1 VSKAKKTASDRNR
14 NNRERGKNFERKMA
28 KFLSFVR
35 VPYSGSSELYGEGD
49 IRDHKDPDVC
59 FYLGECKSI
68 TPKSVTEVNFII
80 KKEWLDAIFTRAKKA
95 GKKLGFL
102 TFTKSA
108 HPQAY
113 VITKAEDFR
122 MMTQALDLIRH
133 RDVQV
138 GDVEDLREYIE
149 WEWRMHCGRKGE
161 ANTNESGDDESGGSD
176 WEPA

>member
-1 VSKAKKTASDRNR
+1 MSKTASDRNR
-14 NNRERGKNFERKMA
+14 NNRERGKSFERKMA
-28 KFLSFVR
+28 KFLAFVR

-68 TPKSVTEVNFII
+68 TPKSKTEVNFII
-80 KKEWLDAIFTRAKKA
+80 KKEWLDAIFARAKKA
-95 GKKLGFL
+95 NRKFGFL

-122 MMTQALDLIRH
+122 MMTQALDLIRGNGMNV
-133 RDVQV
+133 D
-138 GDVEDLREYIE
+138 DLREYIDRE
-149 WEWRMHCGRKGE
+149 WGLRCARKGE
-161 ANTNESGDDESGGSD
+161 NNANEPSDDEGGGSD